1 MRAATRDAPRITA
14 AGRRRAER
22 VRAFAELYLRHSK
35 DRFAGR
41 PFVLEPW
48 QWRHIILPVYGTL
61 DRDGRR
67 WYDRA
72 LIGLPRWNGKS
83 ELASL
88 IVAVHLALE
97 PVYSGE
103 AYAVATSHRQARIVY
118 DTVRQMFTRSPDLA
132 RLVESYKTE
141 LIVRETGCVFRALPH
156 DADTAQG
163 FHPSLTVIDELHVH
177 RSRAMLDAMLTGAVG
192 REEPLTVVITTAG
205 AERRGVWWE
214 VLQEWREDPRAYV
227 YWVGAADDDDPDDRR
242 VWRRCN
248 PASWVTL
255 ERLETLHRT
264 LPPASWER
272 YHLNRA
278 PQRGAGAAFRADQW
292 AACAGQPEI
301 DPEKPCVVAVD
312 ASLRRDHTAVVLDQY
327 RDGVH
332 HVLLWTFRP
341 EDDPAGIVD
350 HDAVGALVRDLCEQY
365 YVTRAVCDRAYFVRS
380 MRELAAA
387 GLPIED
393 FAQTNQAMA
402 RACQRL
408 YDAVAGGRLRHG
420 GDPVLAEH
428 VLGAGMKE
436 TPFGWRLVKL
446 EEDRRIDAA
455 IALAMA
461 VDAAEAEADL
471 APPPSVWSVRL

>member
-1 MRAATRDAPRITA
+1 MTAAPRVTA

-22 VRAFAELYLRHSK
+22 VRAFAALYLRHQK
-35 DRFAGR
+35 DRWAGQ
-41 PFVLEPW
+41 PFELEAW
-48 QWRHIILPVYGTL
+48 QWRHIILPLYGTL
-61 DRDGRR
+61 GSDGRR

-72 LIGLPRWNGKS
+72 LIGLPRWQGKS
-83 ELASL
+83 ELAAL
-88 IVAVHLALE
+88 MVCAHLVLE
-97 PVYSGE
+97 PVYGGE
-103 AYAVATSHRQARIVY
+103 AYVVATSRRQARIVY
-118 DTVRQMFTRSPDLA
+118 DTVRHMLARSPDLA
-132 RLVESYKTE
+132 PLVESYKSE
-141 LIVRETGCVFRALPH
+141 LVVKETGCVFRALPH

-163 FHPSLTVIDELHVH
+163 FHPSLTIVDELHVH
-177 RSRAMLDAMLTGAVG
+177 KSRAMLDAMLTGAVG

-214 VLQEWREDPRAYV
+214 VLAEWREDPRAYV
-227 YWVGAADDDDPDDRR
+227 YWVGASDEDDPADRR

-255 ERLETLHRT
+255 DRLETLWRT
-264 LPPASWER
+264 LPPASFER

-278 PQRGAGAAFRADQW
+278 PLRGPGAAFRADQW
-292 AACAGQPEI
+292 AACSGPPEL
-301 DPEKPCVVAVD
+301 DPEAPCVVAVD

-332 HVLLWTFRP
+332 HVLLYTFRP

-350 HDAVGALVRDLCEQY
+350 HDAVAALIRDLCAQY
-365 YVTRAVCDRAYFVRS
+365 HVRRAVCDRAYFLRS
-380 MRELAAA
+380 MRELAAE

-393 FAQTNQAMA
+393 FAQTHQNMA

-408 YDAVAGGRLRHG
+408 YDAVSGGRLRHG
-420 GDPVLAEH
+420 GDAVLTEH
-428 VLGAGMKE
+428 VLGAAAKE
-436 TPFGWRLVKL
+436 TPFGWRLVKA

-461 VDAAEAEADL
+461 VDAAEADAEV
-471 APPPSVWSVRL
+471 APPRIWTVTL